1 MEKKQ
6 NSTRDKIIQ
15 SAFSFYDMLFF
26 ERISLSKIAAK
37 AGITKPAIYKHF
49 KSREDLENAMK
60 SLILSD
66 IAEIIKGCEKDKN
79 ETSILK
85 KVIVLLF
92 KKKSYFY
99 FTLSNSLEF
108 SIDNFLIEIKKH
120 GVSDLNLE
128 NIFDN
133 YGSIVDIEIYKKII
147 FVSGTMI
154 FFQGA
159 RDFILLDKNLQD
171 SDESIQEY
179 AEKLSSFIVSGGLGQ
194 DIKETDALRLSQ
206 LDILCSKEIQSLKA
220 PCKFFTAIGN
230 VVRRVGFS
238 KTTIEELAKELGL
251 AKSSLYTN
259 FSSKKEMFEA
269 LKKEEC
275 LNLFHVIK
283 KNLLY
288 AKNSAECVY
297 IFMETEIEFFLK
309 RRGLLYV
316 CRWLLFQNS
325 KNDFKI
331 KSMHEK
337 REKTI
342 GKDELLDFTAFILN
356 ADIITQIPD
365 FGTPKMDAQIMFSWI
380 FQMPIF
386 FLLHS
391 ELHNFPEES
400 VHAAIKDFFYCMERG
415 INFIDNKE
423 NNISGGKK

>member
-1 MEKKQ
+1 MEKKK

-49 KSREDLENAMK
+49 KRREDLENAMK

-66 IAEIIKGCEKDKN
+66 IADTIKNCGQNPNDASVLE
-79 ETSILK
+79 
-85 KVIVLLF
+85 KVIVLLCN
-92 KKKSYFY
+92 KKSYFY
-99 FTLSNSLEF
+99 FILSNSLEF
-108 SIDNFLIEIKKH
+108 SIDNFLIEIEKN
-120 GVSDLNLE
+120 GISDLNLE
-128 NIFDN
+128 NIFDSCGN
-133 YGSIVDIEIYKKII
+133 IADIEVYKKVLYISATI
-147 FVSGTMI
+147 I

-159 RDFILLDKNLQD
+159 RDFILLDKKLQD
-171 SDESIQEY
+171 TDENIQEY
-179 AEKLSSFIVSGGLGQ
+179 AEKLASFVKFGGLGH
-194 DIKETDALRLSQ
+194 DIKNIDALRLSQ
-206 LDILCSKEIQSLKA
+206 LDILCSKEIQSLKE

-238 KTTIEELAKELGL
+238 GTTIEELAKELGL

-259 FSSKKEMFEA
+259 FSSKKEMFKA
-269 LKKEEC
+269 LIKEEC

-283 KNLLY
+283 QNLLY
-288 AKNSAECVY
+288 AKNSAECIY

-309 RRGLLYV
+309 RKGLLYV
-316 CRWLLFQNS
+316 CRWLTFQNS

-331 KSMHEK
+331 KEMHEK
-337 REKTI
+337 REMAI
-342 GKDELLDFTAFILN
+342 GKDEQLDFTSFILN
-356 ADIITQIPD
+356 ADIITQVPD
-365 FGTPKMDAQIMFSWI
+365 FGTPKMDVQIMFSWI
-380 FQMPIF
+380 FHMPIF
-386 FLLHS
+386 FLLHN

-400 VHAAIKDFFYCMERG
+400 VHAAMKDFFYCMEKG